1 MVFDAVRRSR
11 LTGQGNAMI
20 LLTISDGKL
29 HCRDL
34 TDTTRWSIAIKDVVL
49 IAEYT
54 TKQRKDCDDY
64 FLVFVTRESGELFYL
79 EVTGCAGGIP
89 EMLEK
94 LEGCLGC
101 TLDLSLQA
109 STDWASRVIWP
120 EALAGSPF
128 YEFEVVVP
136 EGLRDRIKS
145 RIKGKQVAHRVA
157 EPVLRFLSEPSPAN
171 QGLAS

>member
-1 MVFDAVRRSR
+1 
-11 LTGQGNAMI
+11 MI
-20 LLTISDGKL
+20 LLAISDGKL

-34 TDTTRWSIAIKDVVL
+34 KDTTRWSIEIKDVVL

-54 TKQRKDCDDY
+54 MKQRKDCEDY

-89 EMLEK
+89 EVFEK
-94 LEGCLGC
+94 LESCLGC
-101 TLDLSLQA
+101 TLDLSLQS

-120 EALAGSPF
+120 EALAGSRF
-128 YEFEVVVP
+128 YEFEEVMP

-145 RIKGKQVAHRVA
+145 RIKGKQVTHRVA
-157 EPVLRFLSEPSPAN
+157 DPVMRFLNESAPQNPP
-171 QGLAS
+171 LAS